1 MVLADPE
8 QVLCG
13 ILRDFH
19 KKYNNRYTIE
29 AHRELLRT
37 LFHSLVGFDD
47 SWLQE
52 LFANNTPQES
62 PSWNLSAAQ
71 GSFEGSEYSSQ
82 ARGKRCGH
90 IFRSGEATFRCK
102 TCATDDTCVLCSK
115 CFAATDH
122 TGHQFFI
129 SIAPGN
135 SGCCD
140 CGDDEAWNTPLSCAI
155 HTSHEESDTSGKP
168 ASILPGEME
177 SAVRNTVARVFDFL
191 CDVIS
196 CSPEHMRL
204 PKTEESLRADE
215 ENSRLN
221 SHWYSDNE
229 DIESNPEYALILWND
244 EKHSVTEVMIQVAR
258 ACKQTTGF
266 GRSKAQETDDIGRSI
281 LLYGRDIRELL
292 AAAAIVEKI
301 KITVTIR
308 TSRDTFREQMC
319 ATMIEWLLDIC
330 GCRLGSDGNIL
341 KNVVCEEMLKTWR
354 PGSCASNAKIGR
366 DGIYDHEIDG
376 LLEERAYLTH
386 RTIHD
391 IQIQANG
398 VVAVTLVDPPP
409 TADQGQGQPQVDIA
423 AIEQGEEVVDQV
435 EMNTDGNV
443 EDAMDL
449 DALLDEQD
457 ARDLARASD
466 RELDDPVETD
476 EATLAGY
483 PPPPPPP
490 PPAPPPGPSTSMVGI
505 PRTIRGT
512 VPGIPKTPQP
522 HVRGSHPRQRPS
534 YWVDRFN
541 RLSTADL
548 SLAEDVRQRVRLDWL
563 ILWDLRMWKKARV
576 DLRSVYIQTL
586 VTVPQFK
593 RILGLRFAGL
603 YPLLAQ
609 LYLIADREPDHSIVY
624 LSLQVITTPSVTKE
638 VVEKGN
644 FMTNLFAV
652 LYTFLSTRQ
661 VGHPWDVNPAATLA
675 FETGSVNNRRMY
687 HFFMDIRHLLQTEYI
702 QEMLRKD
709 DRYVLQF
716 LDLIRL
722 GQGICPNV
730 RAIGDHVEYE
740 TETWISASL
749 LTRELNRLC
758 RLFSDAFRWDN
769 AANYEAICRVIK
781 IFARAAILYSMGAD
795 RKPGDASEIISETK
809 FKIASENDY
818 FIEDTETSSGSEKYT
833 IVNFA
838 VETESISFHHA
849 LQYMLSW
856 IIECSKSISAA
867 EMRSLL
873 SFTSSTLKAPP
884 GTLSECPSERYLM
897 AMFDFPL
904 RVCSWLSQMKAQ
916 MWVRNGLSLR
926 HQMNTYRGVSQRDLA
941 YQRDVFM
948 LQTAVVICNP
958 GRVLLSMVDRFG
970 MIDWMAG
977 NFVLREG
984 FEDNQMVD
992 VAEDFVH
999 LLLVILTERTAL
1011 ISLEED
1017 SSPHSVIRKDLIHNL
1032 CFKPLSYSDL
1042 CSRLADKY
1050 QELDEFQDVLDEMT
1064 VYKAPEGLNDTG
1076 TFALKSSYLAELD
1089 PYIIHYSKNQR
1100 DEAESVYRKW
1110 VSKKTGKAPEDVVVE
1125 PKLRQIRMGL
1135 FQDIGAFTRTDIFAQ
1150 IILNCLTFG
1159 HVATKYTPNISSTRI
1174 ETFLQIVLHLILA
1187 AVQDDITEDDEP
1199 GPSFLIRI
1207 LYRYNDETSS
1217 IIVCLHQLLTREDL
1231 KGCHPKIRTV
1241 LARVQ
1246 QRRPRDVA
1254 AVSMQQN
1261 LAQERFGT
1269 DSPMSG
1275 IAVDAEAKKKTAL
1288 ERQNRVMAQF
1298 QQQQQAFMNNQD
1310 DIDWGEDEFDD
1321 DNDSATAP
1329 SEYLKKV
1336 WKFPGGNCILCQEE
1350 TSESRL
1356 YGTFGLLSETRITRQ
1371 TDLDKAE
1378 YLDEV
1383 IELPDSLDRSAE
1395 SIRPYGISGKNH
1407 VFITKQNSDG
1417 TATDIPRQVLSQ
1429 GWNPEFSRSGTIS
1442 TGCGHVMH
1450 WNCFNTYFNATRVR
1464 HTAQVARHHPE
1475 KVELME
1481 FVCPLCKAL
1490 GNTFLPI
1497 IWKGK
1502 EESYPGILEVG
1513 TTLNEFL
1520 THDFGF
1526 KLANHM
1532 SVADLSDNMSS
1543 MTDVALAGTLV
1554 TDLEPVSAIRT
1565 PLLGISGELPREEG
1579 PHPLLDELLSIYD
1592 RIRNTIPSNQLPSNF
1607 TGWRSSNNAVIPPYT
1622 DVLPT
1627 ALAYSISAAETSQRG
1642 VECEP
1647 NTLLLDRVPPNTLTH
1662 LKILSETASSYI
1674 AIGTLRPVPTSPSEL
1689 FRNEIKATR
1698 DRQLRQ
1704 LFWGMAATQV
1714 HIESADGERVAL
1726 MEDPFTML
1734 TETCVCLAPALH
1746 LEVYHVMQLCYILEL
1761 VKVVIGIQ
1769 CSKITEQYFAQ
1780 PRRLNRIA
1788 SQASNLDL
1796 HHFQQFLTFVE
1807 SNSSVPFRP
1816 SQKSY
1821 EYLRRVYCFITGYAL
1836 AFLRKSAILLHVRY
1850 GVYFPPTLYSETEEP
1865 ELVRLRRVLRLPSMP
1880 EIFSWFGAQISAPDE
1895 RIRFS
1900 PLQNVVSTWIHQ
1912 WCTLARMNP
1921 ADVLRESRLCHPA
1934 IFELIGLPKFYDTL
1948 LDEMMRHRCP
1958 NTKREMAEPAL
1969 CLFCGE
1975 IFCSQG
1981 VCCAADN
1988 KGGCNQ
1994 HLAK

>member
-1 MVLADPE
+1 MVLANPE

-13 ILRDFH
+13 ILQDFH
-19 KKYNNRYTIE
+19 NRHNNRYTPE
-29 AHRELLRT
+29 ARRDLLRT

-52 LFANNTPQES
+52 LFANTPPQES
-62 PSWNLSAAQ
+62 QNWNLSTAQ
-71 GSFEGSEYSSQ
+71 GSFEGSEYSTQ

-115 CFAATDH
+115 CFAATEH
-122 TGHQFFI
+122 TGHHFSIF
-129 SIAPGN
+129 IAPGN

-140 CGDDEAWNTPLSCAI
+140 CGDEEAWNIPLSCAI
-155 HTSHEESDTSGKP
+155 HSSHEKPDNSGKRARLIP
-168 ASILPGEME
+168 EEME
-177 SAVRNTVARVFDFL
+177 SAVRNTIARVFDFL
-191 CDVIS
+191 CDIIS

-204 PKTEESLRADE
+204 IKTDQSLVLDE
-215 ENSRLN
+215 QNSRLN
-221 SHWYSDNE
+221 SHWYSDSN
-229 DIESNPEYALILWND
+229 DIETNPEYALILWND
-244 EKHSVTEVMIQVAR
+244 EKHSVTEVTNQVAR
-258 ACKQTTGF
+258 ACKQTSAF
-266 GRSKAQETDDIGRSI
+266 GKSKAQETDDIGRSI
-281 LLYGRDIRELL
+281 LLYDKDIRKLL
-292 AAAAIVEKI
+292 AAAAIIEKI

-330 GCRLGSDGNIL
+330 GCRLGPDGDIL
-341 KNVVCEEMLKTWR
+341 KNVVCEEMLNIWR
-354 PGSCASNAKIGR
+354 PGSCASNATVGQ
-366 DGIYDHEIDG
+366 DGIYDHEIDE
-376 LLEERAYLTH
+376 LLEQRAYLTH

-409 TADQGQGQPQVDIA
+409 TAGQGLEQALTQEA
-423 AIEQGEEVVDQV
+423 ADGLDQAAMSTEE
-435 EMNTDGNV
+435 NA

-457 ARDLARASD
+457 AMDL
-466 RELDDPVETD
+466 ELDDPVETD

-490 PPAPPPGPSTSMVGI
+490 PPPASRTSISAGWIPSTI
-505 PRTIRGT
+505 PDSLSA
-512 VPGIPKTPQP
+512 IPKTPRP
-522 HVRGSHPRQRPS
+522 HTRGNHLGKGPS

-541 RLSTADL
+541 RLSTTEL
-548 SLAEDVRQRVRLDWL
+548 PLAEDVRQRVRLDWL

-652 LYTFLSTRQ
+652 LFTFLTTRQ
-661 VGHPWDVNPAATLA
+661 VGHPWDVNPRMPLA
-675 FETGSVNNRRMY
+675 FEIGSVTNRRMY
-687 HFFMDIRHLLQTEYI
+687 HFFMDIRHLLQADYI

-709 DRYVLQF
+709 DRYVMQF
-716 LDLIRL
+716 LDLISL

-758 RLFSDAFRWDN
+758 RLFSDAFKWN
-769 AANYEAICRVIK
+769 NGTNYEAICRVIK
-781 IFARAAILYSMGAD
+781 IFARAAILYSIGAGL
-795 RKPGDASEIISETK
+795 RPGIVNEVTSETK
-809 FKIASENDY
+809 FKIAGEGRY
-818 FIEDTETSSGSEKYT
+818 FIEDTETSSGRET
-833 IVNFA
+833 HNIVDFT

-849 LQYMLSW
+849 LQYMVSW
-856 IIECSKSISAA
+856 IIECGKSLPAT

-873 SFTSSTLKAPP
+873 FMATARFNAPP
-884 GTLSECPSERYLM
+884 GDPLHHTPEGYLM

-904 RVCSWLSQMKAQ
+904 RVCAWLAQMKAQ

-948 LQTAVVICNP
+948 LQTAMVVCNP

-970 MIDWMAG
+970 MIEWMTG
-977 NFVLREG
+977 NFVIREG

-1011 ISLEED
+1011 ISLGEED
-1017 SSPHSVIRKDLIHNL
+1017 SSSHSIIRKDLIHNL

-1042 CSRLADKY
+1042 CNRLADKC
-1050 QELDEFQDVLDEMT
+1050 QEQDEFQDVLEAVTD
-1064 VYKAPEGLNDTG
+1064 YKPPEGLNDTG

-1089 PYIIHYSKNQR
+1089 PYTIHYSKNQR
-1100 DEAESVYRKW
+1100 DEAESVYRNW

-1125 PKLRQIRMGL
+1125 PKVHQITTGL

-1150 IILNCLTFG
+1150 IILNCLVFG
-1159 HVATKYTPNISSTRI
+1159 VLANKYTPNIPSTRV
-1174 ETFLQIVLHLILA
+1174 ETLLQIVLHLILA
-1187 AVQDDITEDDEP
+1187 AIQDELKDEDEP
-1199 GPSFLIRI
+1199 GPSFLFKI
-1207 LYRYNDETSS
+1207 LYRRNDDDSS
-1217 IIVCLHQLLTREDL
+1217 IIVSLHQLLNREDL
-1231 KGCHPKIRTV
+1231 KACHPKIRTV
-1241 LARVQ
+1241 LARIQ
-1246 QRRPRDVA
+1246 QRHPRGVA
-1254 AVSMQQN
+1254 EVSMQRN

-1275 IAVDAEAKKKTAL
+1275 ITEDLEAKKKVAL

-1298 QQQQQAFMNNQD
+1298 QQQQQAFLNNQD
-1310 DIDWGEDEFDD
+1310 DIDWGEDDFDD
-1321 DNDSATAP
+1321 DNDDAATISP
-1329 SEYLKKV
+1329 EHSKKV
-1336 WKFPGGNCILCQEE
+1336 WKYPGGNCILCQEE

-1378 YLDEV
+1378 CMDEIV
-1383 IELPDSLDRSAE
+1383 QLPDSLDRSAE
-1395 SIRPYGISGKNH
+1395 SVRPYGISGTNH
-1407 VFITKQNSDG
+1407 VVIQKQNADG
-1417 TATDIPRQVLSQ
+1417 TTTDIPRQVLSQ
-1429 GWNPEFSRSGTIS
+1429 GWNPEFSRPGTIS

-1450 WNCFNTYFNATRVR
+1450 WECFGTYCNATRVR
-1464 HTAQVARHHPE
+1464 HATQVARHHPE
-1475 KVELME
+1475 KIELME

-1490 GNTFLPI
+1490 GNTFFPI

-1502 EESYPGILEVG
+1502 EELYPGVLEVG
-1513 TTLNEFL
+1513 SSLNDFL
-1520 THDFGF
+1520 SHDFAF
-1526 KLANHM
+1526 KLVNHM

-1543 MTDVALAGTLV
+1543 ITDVALAGTLV
-1554 TDLEPVSAIRT
+1554 TDLEPVSPIRT
-1565 PLLGISGELPREEG
+1565 PLLGIPGEFPREEG

-1592 RIRNTIPSNQLPSNF
+1592 RVRNTIPSNELPSNF
-1607 TGWRSSNNAVIPPYT
+1607 TGWRSLDDDDVRPPYT

-1642 VECEP
+1642 IECEP
-1647 NTLLLDRVPPNTLTH
+1647 NTTLLDQIPSNTITH
-1662 LKILSETASSYI
+1662 LRILSETASSYI
-1674 AIGTLRPVPTSPSEL
+1674 AIGILRPVPTSPSEL

-1704 LFWGMAATQV
+1704 MFWGMAVTQN

-1726 MEDPFTML
+1726 MEDPFAVL
-1734 TETCVCLAPALH
+1734 TEMCVCLAPALH
-1746 LEVYHVMQLCYILEL
+1746 LEIHHVLQLCYILEL
-1761 VKVVIGIQ
+1761 VKVIVGIQ
-1769 CSKITEQYFAQ
+1769 CSKISAQYFAQ
-1780 PRRLNRIA
+1780 PQRLNRIA
-1788 SQASNLDL
+1788 AQASNEDL
-1796 HHFQQFLTFVE
+1796 HHFQQFLTFIE

-1816 SQKSY
+1816 SQTSY
-1821 EYLRRVYCFITGYAL
+1821 EYLRRVYGFLTGYAM
-1836 AFLRKSAILLHVRY
+1836 AFLRKSTILLHVRY
-1850 GVYFPPTLYSETEEP
+1850 GVDFPKTLYSDTEEP
-1865 ELVRLRRVLRLPSMP
+1865 ELVRLTRVLRLPSMP
-1880 EIFSWFGAQISAPDE
+1880 EVFSWFGAQAPAPDE
-1895 RIRFS
+1895 RMIFS

-1912 WCTLARMNP
+1912 WRTLARMNP
-1921 ADVLRESRLCHPA
+1921 TDVLRESRLCHPA

-1958 NTKREMAEPAL
+1958 NTQREMAEPAL

-1981 VCCAADN
+1981 VCCAVDN

-1994 HLAK
+1994 HVAK